1 MKKKLSKNETH
12 LTEKQM
18 YDFYFYYYYAFCVCV
33 YDTALMFGYRYHS
46 SFRPGRSAI
55 FLQYALCVFP
65 LLFGLVSA
73 QWQ

>member
-33 YDTALMFGYRYHS
+33 CTILLSCLATGITRPLGLGEVPFFFNMLSVF
-46 SFRPGRSAI
+46 FRC
-55 FLQYALCVFP
+55 Y
-65 LLFGLVSA
+65 LV
-73 QWQ
+73 